1 MTTSN
6 NLNDKTICITGASSG
21 IGQAI
26 AQHLGSSG
34 AHVFMMG
41 RNRSPMDES
50 ADLIR
55 SAGGSADVATFD
67 VADLEALSSWV
78 ASAAASTGRLDV
90 MVNNAGFG
98 DVGATIADGDPA
110 MWKAMLETNV
120 LALAVGCQAA
130 IKAMRSTSS
139 QGNIINISSVA
150 ALQRNLA
157 SMAPPNMR

>member
-1 MTTSN
+1 MLPIS
-6 NLNDKTICITGASSG
+6 
-21 IGQAI
+21 
-26 AQHLGSSG
+26 
-34 AHVFMMG
+34 M
-41 RNRSPMDES
+41 
-50 ADLIR
+50 
-55 SAGGSADVATFD
+55 
-67 VADLEALSSWV
+67 LSSWV
-78 ASAAASTGRLDV
+78 ASAAATGRLDV

-150 ALQRNLA
+150 AINLA